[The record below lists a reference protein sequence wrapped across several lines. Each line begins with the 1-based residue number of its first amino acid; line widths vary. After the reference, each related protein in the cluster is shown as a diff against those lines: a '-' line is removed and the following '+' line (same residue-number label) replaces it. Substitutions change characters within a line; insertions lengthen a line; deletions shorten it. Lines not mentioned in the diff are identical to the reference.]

1 MTQQGPALRLTSG
14 NAQSAQNR
22 RADEGRKAKK
32 AVQVQSKSRKRK
44 QADSD
49 QHGGSE
55 NEPPQKKGVSAKVP
69 EKTVSKVPNRK
80 KQLIAGQG
88 KLTSFFRL

>member
-1 MTQQGPALRLTSG
+1 MRST
-14 NAQSAQNR
+14 
-22 RADEGRKAKK
+22 
-32 AVQVQSKSRKRK
+32 SRKRK
-44 QADSD
+44 QVDSD

-55 NEPPQKKGVSAKVP
+55 NEPPQKKGVSVKVP
-69 EKTVSKVPNRK
+69 EKTASKGPNRK